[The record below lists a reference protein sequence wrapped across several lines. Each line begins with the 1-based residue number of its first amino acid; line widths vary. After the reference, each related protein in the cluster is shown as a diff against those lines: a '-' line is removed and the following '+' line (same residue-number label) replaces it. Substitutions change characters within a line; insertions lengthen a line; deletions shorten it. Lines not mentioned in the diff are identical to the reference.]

1 MEDLQLNISVS
12 KKVCNIFY
20 YCYSLYVHD
29 INFHVIF
36 LKNNKKIGAPK
47 KDVSEYKFLAK
58 PNFTGKTIARKRPQ
72 TLSQKGITLQDNEGE
87 PLKKVSKQVPSPQ
100 AKKLDLATNLRDLS
114 ENKGKFHGKNYQD
127 LSDDIKIKQK
137 PRSGGWITSLFK
149 NNPDVPRIG
158 QRAIKPIVEKVFSGT
173 TFADLDI
180 HPHCVANLQQNLNIK
195 DLMTVQQNAIP
206 VILQGRDVLI
216 R

>member
-1 MEDLQLNISVS
+1 M
-12 KKVCNIFY
+12 
-20 YCYSLYVHD
+20 
-29 INFHVIF
+29 
-36 LKNNKKIGAPK
+36 GAPK
-47 KDVSEYKFLAK
+47 KDAPEYKFLTK
-58 PNFTGKTIARKRPQ
+58 PKFTGTTIARKRPQ
-72 TLSQKGITLQDNEGE
+72 SLSQKGITLGNNDGD
-87 PLKKVSKQVPSPQ
+87 PPKKVSKQVASPQ
-100 AKKLDLATNLRDLS
+100 TKKGDLASNLRDLS
-114 ENKGKFHGKNYQD
+114 ENKGKFQGKNYQD

-137 PRSGGWITSLFK
+137 PRSGGWISSLFK

-158 QRAIKPIVEKVFSGT
+158 QRAVKPIVEKVFSGT

-180 HPHCVANLQQNLNIK
+180 HPHCVANLQQTLNIK

>member
-1 MEDLQLNISVS
+1 MAS
-12 KKVCNIFY
+12 
-20 YCYSLYVHD
+20 
-29 INFHVIF
+29 
-36 LKNNKKIGAPK
+36 
-47 KDVSEYKFLAK
+47 
-58 PNFTGKTIARKRPQ
+58 
-72 TLSQKGITLQDNEGE
+72 
-87 PLKKVSKQVPSPQ
+87 
-100 AKKLDLATNLRDLS
+100 NLRDLS
-114 ENKGKFHGKNYQD
+114 ENKGKFHGKSYQD

-137 PRSGGWITSLFK
+137 PRSGGWISSLFK

-158 QRAIKPIVEKVFSGT
+158 QRLVKPIVEKVFSGT

-195 DLMTVQQNAIP
+195 DLMTVQQNGIP